1 MTLGQRLNGDDS
13 PALGSSYYSAG
24 LSAGFKIKRVDVK
37 HYYDYEFTYKVKDNE
52 DKILEEGIL
61 F

>member
-1 MTLGQRLNGDDS
+1 MSFGQRLNGDDS

-37 HYYDYEFTYKVKDNE
+37 EFYNYEFN
-52 DKILEEGIL
+52 